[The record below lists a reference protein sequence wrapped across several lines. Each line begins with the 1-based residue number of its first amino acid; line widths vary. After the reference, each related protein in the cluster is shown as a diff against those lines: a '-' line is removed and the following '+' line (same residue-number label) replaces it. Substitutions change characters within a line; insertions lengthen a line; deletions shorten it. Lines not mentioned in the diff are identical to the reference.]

1 MANFCQNCGNKLKST
16 DKFCTKCGTPVTV
29 IEQNKQ
35 TPISSENIQETVEN
49 LKETVGNVSTV
60 VKEKAK
66 QAVQQSQEYLQS
78 EEFQN
83 TKENVIEKAKQAA
96 QYSKDIVQNE
106 EFRNEQADVLKE
118 KAKQAQEYLKSEEF
132 QNVKTETVN
141 KTKGVIKN
149 FFSCNINS
157 NDDYIKA
164 EKQRKYCLYTI
175 FAVIAIT
182 IALFPFSFHDRYWL
196 DYTVLHVLSKLSL
209 ISKIVIIPICI
220 IAFIKYYIIH
230 TKVIAYKAT
239 NSNVQKYGI
248 NVKKS
253 LSLLLLSVVV
263 CLVMTPIMNKIDDS
277 AYDKYLSSSSSSTES
292 DSPQGTNSLS
302 EVREQYQNAEIAIG
316 TLYGIERYAV
326 MFGELEPLGK
336 YNGVE
341 VEEEILQSQFDNV
354 IYKACIKT
362 TMSDGTEEEV
372 EIPIVDDSSQGLQ
385 KWNNCVGN
393 GINQNIIIM
402 QPLNGDY
409 MAIDILD
416 ARGYQIDSK
425 FKQPD

>member
-1 MANFCQNCGNKLKST
+1 MANFCQNCGSKLKST
-16 DKFCTKCGTPVTV
+16 DKFCTKCGTPVAVT
-29 IEQNKQ
+29 EQNKQ
-35 TPISSENIQETVEN
+35 IPISSENIQATVEN

-141 KTKGVIKN
+141 KTKGAVKK
-149 FFSCNINS
+149 FFSCNINN

-164 EKQRKYCLYTI
+164 EKRRKYCLYTI

-196 DYTVLHVLSKLSL
+196 DSTVLNVLSKSSL
-209 ISKIVIIPICI
+209 ISKIVIIPVCI
-220 IAFIKYYIIH
+220 IAFVKYYIIH
-230 TKVIAYKAT
+230 TKVIAYKAI

-248 NVKKS
+248 NVKMS
-253 LSLLLLSVVV
+253 LSVLLASIVV
-263 CLVMTPIMNKIDDS
+263 CLVMTPIMNKIDDR
-277 AYDKYLSSSSSSTES
+277 AYDQYFSSSSSSTEDGS
-292 DSPQGTNSLS
+292 SQGTNSLS
-302 EVREQYQNAEIAIG
+302 EVREQYPNAKILIG
-316 TLYGIERYAV
+316 TLYGIERYTLTS
-326 MFGELEPLGK
+326 GILIPLGE
-336 YNGVE
+336 YDE
-341 VEEEILQSQFDNV
+341 TEEEYIQSAYDPI

-362 TMSDGTEEEV
+362 TMSDGTDKEV
-372 EIPIVDDSSQGLQ
+372 EIPIVDNSSQGLQ

-393 GINQNIIIM
+393 GINQNIIIA
-402 QPLNGDY
+402 QTLNGDY

>member
-16 DKFCTKCGTPVTV
+16 DKFCTKCGTPVIVT
-29 IEQNKQ
+29 EQNKQ

-106 EFRNEQADVLKE
+106 EFRNEQSDVLKE

-132 QNVKTETVN
+132 QNAKTETVN

-175 FAVIAIT
+175 LVVIASV
-182 IALFPFSFHDRYWL
+182 IALFPFYDKWYWL
-196 DYTVLHVLSKLSL
+196 DYGLCRTALHILSVLSV
-209 ISKIVIIPICI
+209 ISKVVVIPVCI
-220 IAFIKYYIIH
+220 AAFIKYYIIH
-230 TKVIAYKAT
+230 TKIIEYRT
-239 NSNVQKYGI
+239 MNSNIQKDSI
-248 NVKKS
+248 SVKKS
-253 LSLLLLSVVV
+253 LSVLLVSIVV
-263 CLVMTPIMNKIDDS
+263 CLAMTPTMNKI
-277 AYDKYLSSSSSSTES
+277 YDNARDKHFNTDNSSTDSSSNTES
-292 DSPQGTNSLS
+292 NSS
-302 EVREQYQNAEIAIG
+302 NWVAGKEIAKTDTVYSRVLKALDSEQTAG
-316 TLYGIERYAV
+316 QS
-326 MFGELEPLGK
+326 MGEIIFNKMLIPGGASINVTTSDKENEYLLKISGEFRIAQNWTQSYNLTFKILDNGDNLE
-336 YNGVE
+336 Y
-341 VEEEILQSQFDNV
+341 SS
-354 IYKACIKT
+354 A
-362 TMSDGTEEEV
+362 DGET
-372 EIPIVDDSSQGLQ
+372 S
-385 KWNNCVGN
+385 NF
-393 GINQNIIIM
+393 INQRVPIY
-402 QPLNGDY
+402 L
-409 MAIDILD
+409 AE
-416 ARGYQIDSK
+416 
-425 FKQPD
+425 FE